1 MKKNKLEEKEK
12 DKEKEKEKKIQR
24 ESTYQISEAVVK
36 IIVDKLI
43 NLSVRKSYSNKIDSE
58 FGNYCFNYLKNHIN
72 SMFEPIYIS
81 HTIETK
87 NLKLNSNANKN
98 DTNIKNIFWKT
109 KAPVNNT
116 WTEII
121 EPKYFE
127 IDRFE
132 GSNIKFKEIEKNDEE
147 KELQIN
153 KKKINNTSP
162 KTKNPH
168 QKSNFTRAIT
178 KRETR
183 KNSNIDNVIIDKRES
198 NKNISLI
205 NNNNII
211 NANPPKVEEKIK
223 ENTINNKSNNLNK
236 NKKMPIVDFPYEDIP
251 NLDEDN
257 VEKYDLPNVEFLR
270 KEYQESLI
278 KKEEE
283 NKKIKNE
290 EEKEKKIQ
298 KIFNEKKN
306 LKIIDSNK
314 LTFDS
319 DGKII
324 SFRPYRLDNL
334 KDFILTKNFIKDF
347 KKNDNLNTGQKSPRK
362 STTNKTPSKITK
374 AKKEEKEEEII
385 RNTPINK
392 DKLFKII
399 DIKPIE
405 KIIPSGNNFHLISPD
420 VGVVIKDNGQLKEG
434 SREFNKHFKKYS
446 LQDYDKM
453 LNDYLPN
460 MNKKFLKTSFGS
472 IPGRQSLRNNVLNIN
487 NIIKN
492 KQSEIIKR
500 NSKDI
505 NINNIINNSEE
516 VYNPLISSQNKEN
529 SLLEKDINNSST
541 YKTLDIQNN
550 NMLSTI
556 RYNNP
561 LLSSYNNNSSNINNN
576 LYTTNFDKFITMKKG
591 GVGSLKLE
599 LDSLKD
605 LSEINHDGFYKNSLT
620 TRYND
625 IIGEK
630 FRIKNNSH
638 ISRNMNTKYKNEFG
652 DFNKRILTNKRW
664 GNEISNNN
672 TNNNLNTVY
681 SKHQTKIQ
689 ILRELGSNILNGVKI
704 KLPRDRKVNLP
715 KNN

>member
-1 MKKNKLEEKEK
+1 
-12 DKEKEKEKKIQR
+12 
-24 ESTYQISEAVVK
+24 
-36 IIVDKLI
+36 
-43 NLSVRKSYSNKIDSE
+43 
-58 FGNYCFNYLKNHIN
+58 
-72 SMFEPIYIS
+72 
-81 HTIETK
+81 
-87 NLKLNSNANKN
+87 
-98 DTNIKNIFWKT
+98 
-109 KAPVNNT
+109 
-116 WTEII
+116 
-121 EPKYFE
+121 
-127 IDRFE
+127 
-132 GSNIKFKEIEKNDEE
+132 
-147 KELQIN
+147 
-153 KKKINNTSP
+153 
-162 KTKNPH
+162 
-168 QKSNFTRAIT
+168 
-178 KRETR
+178 
-183 KNSNIDNVIIDKRES
+183 
-198 NKNISLI
+198 
-205 NNNNII
+205 
-211 NANPPKVEEKIK
+211 
-223 ENTINNKSNNLNK
+223 
-236 NKKMPIVDFPYEDIP
+236 
-251 NLDEDN
+251 
-257 VEKYDLPNVEFLR
+257 
-270 KEYQESLI
+270 
-278 KKEEE
+278 
-283 NKKIKNE
+283 
-290 EEKEKKIQ
+290 
-298 KIFNEKKN
+298 
-306 LKIIDSNK
+306 
-314 LTFDS
+314 
-319 DGKII
+319 
-324 SFRPYRLDNL
+324 
-334 KDFILTKNFIKDF
+334 
-347 KKNDNLNTGQKSPRK
+347 
-362 STTNKTPSKITK
+362 
-374 AKKEEKEEEII
+374 
-385 RNTPINK
+385 
-392 DKLFKII
+392 
-399 DIKPIE
+399 
-405 KIIPSGNNFHLISPD
+405 
-420 VGVVIKDNGQLKEG
+420 
-434 SREFNKHFKKYS
+434 
-446 LQDYDKM
+446 M

-550 NMLSTI
+550 NMLSSI

-561 LLSSYNNNSSNINNN
+561 LLSSYNNNSSNLNNN

-672 TNNNLNTVY
+672 TNNNINTVY

>member
-87 NLKLNSNANKN
+87 NLKLNSNANNN

-162 KTKNPH
+162 KTKNLH

-183 KNSNIDNVIIDKRES
+183 KNSNIDNAIIDKRES

-211 NANPPKVEEKIK
+211 NTNPPKIEEKIK

-529 SLLEKDINNSST
+529 SLLEKDINNSSN

-591 GVGSLKLE
+591 GMGSLKLE

-620 TRYND
+620 ARYND

-664 GNEISNNN
+664 GNEISSNN

>member
-1 MKKNKLEEKEK
+1 MK
-12 DKEKEKEKKIQR
+12 
-24 ESTYQISEAVVK
+24 
-36 IIVDKLI
+36 
-43 NLSVRKSYSNKIDSE
+43 
-58 FGNYCFNYLKNHIN
+58 
-72 SMFEPIYIS
+72 
-81 HTIETK
+81 
-87 NLKLNSNANKN
+87 
-98 DTNIKNIFWKT
+98 
-109 KAPVNNT
+109 
-116 WTEII
+116 
-121 EPKYFE
+121 
-127 IDRFE
+127 
-132 GSNIKFKEIEKNDEE
+132 
-147 KELQIN
+147 
-153 KKKINNTSP
+153 
-162 KTKNPH
+162 
-168 QKSNFTRAIT
+168 
-178 KRETR
+178 
-183 KNSNIDNVIIDKRES
+183 
-198 NKNISLI
+198 
-205 NNNNII
+205 
-211 NANPPKVEEKIK
+211 
-223 ENTINNKSNNLNK
+223 
-236 NKKMPIVDFPYEDIP
+236 
-251 NLDEDN
+251 
-257 VEKYDLPNVEFLR
+257 
-270 KEYQESLI
+270 
-278 KKEEE
+278 
-283 NKKIKNE
+283 
-290 EEKEKKIQ
+290 
-298 KIFNEKKN
+298 KKN

-420 VGVVIKDNGQLKEG
+420 VGVIIKDNGQLKEG

-550 NMLSTI
+550 NMLSSI

-561 LLSSYNNNSSNINNN
+561 LLSSYNNNSSNLNNN

-664 GNEISNNN
+664 GNEISSNN
-672 TNNNLNTVY
+672 TNNNINTVY

>member
-1 MKKNKLEEKEK
+1 MKKNKLDEKEK

-24 ESTYQISEAVVK
+24 ESTYQISEAIVK

-81 HTIETK
+81 HTTETK
-87 NLKLNSNANKN
+87 NLKLNSNANNN

-127 IDRFE
+127 MDRFE

-162 KTKNPH
+162 KTKNLH

-183 KNSNIDNVIIDKRES
+183 KNSNIDNAIIDKRES

-211 NANPPKVEEKIK
+211 NTNPPKIEEKIK

-420 VGVVIKDNGQLKEG
+420 VGVIIKDNGQLKEG

-529 SLLEKDINNSST
+529 SLLEKDINNSSN

-591 GVGSLKLE
+591 GMGSLKLE

-638 ISRNMNTKYKNEFG
+638 ISRNINTKYKNEFG

-664 GNEISNNN
+664 GNEISSNN

>member
-87 NLKLNSNANKN
+87 NLKLNSNANNN

-162 KTKNPH
+162 KTKNLH

-183 KNSNIDNVIIDKRES
+183 KNSNIDNAIIDKRES

-211 NANPPKVEEKIK
+211 NTNPPKIEEKIK

-399 DIKPIE
+399 DVKPIE

-420 VGVVIKDNGQLKEG
+420 VGVIIKDNGQLKEG

-561 LLSSYNNNSSNINNN
+561 LLSSYNNNSSNLNNN

>member
-1 MKKNKLEEKEK
+1 MNKIKLEE
-12 DKEKEKEKKIQR
+12 KEKEKEKKIQR
-24 ESTYQISEAVVK
+24 DNLYQSSEVIVK

-43 NLSVRKSYSNKIDSE
+43 YLSVRKSYSNKIDSE
-58 FGNYCFNYLKNHIN
+58 FGDYCFNYLKSHIN

-81 HTIETK
+81 YTIETK
-87 NLKLNSNANKN
+87 NLKVNTNNKDEN
-98 DTNIKNIFWKT
+98 TKNIFWKI
-109 KAPVNNT
+109 KPPVNNT

-132 GSNIKFKEIEKNDEE
+132 GASIRFKEIETNDEE
-147 KELQIN
+147 KELPTN
-153 KKKINNTSP
+153 KKKININS
-162 KTKNPH
+162 KKNFP
-168 QKSNFTRAIT
+168 QKSNFTKQFT
-178 KRETR
+178 KRAT
-183 KNSNIDNVIIDKRES
+183 KINSKVDNIIIDKIES
-198 NKNISLI
+198 NKNIPLI
-205 NNNNII
+205 NNNNMINSIPQII
-211 NANPPKVEEKIK
+211 GQNIK
-223 ENTINNKSNNLNK
+223 ENININILNKNK
-236 NKKMPIVDFPYEDIP
+236 NKKMPIIDFPYEDIP
-251 NLDEDN
+251 NIEEENAD
-257 VEKYDLPNVEFLR
+257 KYDLPNVAFLR
-270 KEYQESLI
+270 KEYQETLI

-283 NKKIKNE
+283 NKKIKAE
-290 EEKEKKIQ
+290 DEKEKKTQ
-298 KIFNEKKN
+298 KIFQEKKN

-324 SFRPYRLDNL
+324 SFRTYKLDNL
-334 KDFILTKNFIKDF
+334 KDFIITKNFIKESKKSDNINIGEKLP
-347 KKNDNLNTGQKSPRK
+347 KKNI
-362 STTNKTPSKITK
+362 TNKTPSKIPK
-374 AKKEEKEEEII
+374 IKKEEKGEEII
-385 RNTPINK
+385 RNTPSNK

-399 DIKPIE
+399 DLKTIE
-405 KIIPSGNNFHLISPD
+405 KIIPSGNNFHLMSPD
-420 VGVVIKDNGQLKEG
+420 IGVVIKDNGQFKEG

-460 MNKKFLKTSFGS
+460 LNKNFLKTSLGN
-472 IPGRQSLRNNVLNIN
+472 IQGKKSLRNNVLNLN

-492 KQSEIIKR
+492 KQSGIIKR

-505 NINNIINNSEE
+505 NINNIIKDNEDKTENS
-516 VYNPLISSQNKEN
+516 LISSQNKEN
-529 SLLEKDINNSST
+529 PLLEKDINNTSI

-550 NMLSTI
+550 NMLSSN

-561 LLSSYNNNSSNINNN
+561 LLSSYNNNSSNLNNNN

-591 GVGSLKLE
+591 GLGSLKLE

-605 LSEINHDGFYKNSLT
+605 LSDINKDSIYKNSLT

-625 IIGEK
+625 DIIREK
-630 FRIKNNSH
+630 FRIKNNSQ
-638 ISRNMNTKYKNEFG
+638 ISRNTKFKNEFG
-652 DFNKRILTNKRW
+652 DFNKKILTNKRW

-672 TNNNLNTVY
+672 TNNNINTVY

-704 KLPRDRKVNLP
+704 KLPRNRKVNLNTT
-715 KNN
+715 NN

>member
-12 DKEKEKEKKIQR
+12 DKEKDKEKKIQR

-87 NLKLNSNANKN
+87 NLKLNSNANN
-98 DTNIKNIFWKT
+98 NTNTKNIFWKT
-109 KAPVNNT
+109 KAPANNT

-162 KTKNPH
+162 KTKNLH

-183 KNSNIDNVIIDKRES
+183 KNSNIDNAIIDKRES

-223 ENTINNKSNNLNK
+223 ENNINNKSNNLNK

-472 IPGRQSLRNNVLNIN
+472 IPGWQSLRNNVLNIN

-550 NMLSTI
+550 NMLSSI

-561 LLSSYNNNSSNINNN
+561 LLSSYNNNSSNLNNN

-638 ISRNMNTKYKNEFG
+638 ISRNINTKYKNEFG

-664 GNEISNNN
+664 GNEISSNN
-672 TNNNLNTVY
+672 TNNNINTVY